1 MTTDSLKRALRVFLK
16 SALALFVPGLLGW
29 LNDLTSWAKGEG
41 ATPFPDAHGL
51 AYLGV
56 TAITAGVIALVSLV
70 WDAIENAT
78 GVTVLRPSLTGGPTT
93 APAEEDAAL
102 PVEAAALYG
111 DPDTPDPELG
121 ES

>member
-1 MTTDSLKRALRVFLK
+1 MSTDSLKRALRVFLK

-56 TAITAGVIALVSLV
+56 TAITAGVIALVSLL
-70 WDAIENAT
+70 WDAVENAT
-78 GVTVLRPSLTGGPTT
+78 GVTVLRPALAAAPTT
-93 APAEEDAAL
+93 TEDDEK
-102 PVEAAALYG
+102 PSTEATALYG
-111 DPDTPDPELG
+111 DADTPDPELG